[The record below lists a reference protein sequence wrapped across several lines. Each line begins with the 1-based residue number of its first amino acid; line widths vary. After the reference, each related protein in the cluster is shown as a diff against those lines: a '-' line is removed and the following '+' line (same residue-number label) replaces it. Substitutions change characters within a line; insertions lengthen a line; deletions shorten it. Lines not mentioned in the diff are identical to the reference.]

1 MDNFQI
7 NDANALLDQAGNL
20 YQSSQNILRVQESL
34 TGCCQRISSAWQ
46 SDTVDKESY
55 LKVLQENLQKMET
68 LAAAITSL
76 GSNLTEFAQNAIATA
91 NNGQ

>member
-7 NDANALLDQAGNL
+7 NDANALLQQAGNL
-20 YQSSQNILRVQESL
+20 QQLSQNILRVKEDL
-34 TGCCQRISSAWQ
+34 NGCCGRISSAWQ

-55 LKVLQENLQKMET
+55 LRVLQENLQKVET
-68 LAAAITSL
+68 LAAAIESL
-76 GSNLTEFAQNAIATA
+76 GRNLTDFAQNAIATA

>member
-7 NDANALLDQAGNL
+7 NDANALLNQAGNL
-20 YQSSQNILRVQESL
+20 YQSSQNILRVKEGL

-55 LKVLQENLQKMET
+55 LKVLQENLQKMDTLSSAIAT
-68 LAAAITSL
+68 LA
-76 GSNLTEFAQNAIATA
+76 SNLTEFAQNSIATA
-91 NNGQ
+91 NNV